1 MTCYCG
7 RGQTAVVK
15 ETVFRGSSQTAGGD
29 QTMKTLVVTST
40 FLLIVLVAASP
51 VRDEGPRDDES
62 LLSAIMPPPVY
73 HRFPALRQALVA
85 VRTQCPEVTRL
96 YSVGS
101 STNGLDLLVLE
112 MSDAPGKHEP
122 GEPEFKYVANMHGNE
137 AVGRELMITLAQYLC
152 MEYRKGNPR
161 IRTLIDSTRI
171 HIMPSMNPDGFELA
185 ASQDWPQR
193 DWLLGRNNAQ
203 GIDLNRNFPDLDRIM
218 YDGSHGNNHLAV
230 NLNEQIDNNPKIS
243 PETRSVV
250 HWIARVP
257 FVLSANL
264 HGGDLVAN
272 YPFDETRNGQIASY
286 SASPDD
292 NMFRS
297 LSQAYASAHRT
308 MANSHVLGCDSVPSN
323 FKNGTTNGAA
333 WYSVAGGMQDFNYL
347 SSNCFE
353 ITLELSCEKFP
364 PESKLQKFWDDNR
377 EALITYIEQVHRGI
391 KGFVL
396 QSNGAPIPK
405 AIISVKGIDHDITTA
420 HDGDYWRL
428 LIPGQYEVTASAP
441 EYNSVT
447 KQVTVP
453 QSPAVELNF
462 ELISNAERAAKKR
475 EMMNWWMMMSQTLNF

>member
-1 MTCYCG
+1 
-7 RGQTAVVK
+7 
-15 ETVFRGSSQTAGGD
+15 
-29 QTMKTLVVTST
+29 MKTTIVT
-40 FLLIVLVAASP
+40 FAGLLIVVVVGTPIRES
-51 VRDEGPRDDES
+51 RSDDDGA
-62 LLSAIMPPPVY
+62 LSAIMPPPVY
-73 HRFPALRQALVA
+73 HRFKALRQALVA
-85 VRTQCPEVTRL
+85 VWRQCPQVTRL
-96 YSVGS
+96 YSVGTS
-101 STNGLDLLVLE
+101 ANGLELFVLE

-152 MEYRKGNPR
+152 MEYKKGNPR

-185 ASQDWPQR
+185 ASQDWPER

-218 YDGSHGNNHLAV
+218 YDGHNGNNHLAA
-230 NLNEQIDNNPKIS
+230 NLYEQIDNNPKIS

-272 YPFDETRNGQIASY
+272 YPYDETRTGQIASY
-286 SASPDD
+286 SGSPDD
-292 NMFRS
+292 DMFRS
-297 LSQAYASAHRT
+297 LSRAYASAHRT
-308 MANSHVLGCDSVPSN
+308 MANSHLPGCDYEPSN

-364 PESKLQKFWDDNR
+364 PESKLQKFWSDNK

-396 QSNGAPIPK
+396 QSNRVPITN
-405 AIISVKGIDHDITTA
+405 ALISVKGIDHDITTA

-428 LIPGQYEVTASAP
+428 LVPGQYEVTASAP
-441 EYNSVT
+441 GYNSVT

-453 QSPAVELNF
+453 HSPAVELNF
-462 ELISNAERAAKKR
+462 ELISDAERAAKKR
-475 EMMNWWMMMSQTLNF
+475 DMMNWWRMMSQTLNY